1 VTISDEID
9 YRGICEILHFTT
21 NRGIVGTLAKKALLS
36 RYRLPQEAYLQ
47 HVLRLNAEHRQEGM
61 AYFDK
66 SQNWLDY
73 VNLSIS
79 EINVRYLKVS
89 KKWHS
94 LEDIWWGILSFSAEL
109 ITHEG
114 VNFSTTNNSYPSCLR
129 KAGKDGFNALFAD
142 EIIRK
147 PGWIVFRGRRPPNLP
162 TCEQAEVLYPK
173 EVPASML
180 RKIYVEHP
188 EHHDLARGW
197 VREFGF
203 RDIAVVLSTEKF
215 SGRPN

>member
-1 VTISDEID
+1 MTISDEIK

-66 SQNWLDY
+66 SKNWLDY

-89 KKWHS
+89 KKW
-94 LEDIWWGILSFSAEL
+94 GI
-109 ITHEG
+109 T
-114 VNFSTTNNSYPSCLR
+114 
-129 KAGKDGFNALFAD
+129 
-142 EIIRK
+142 
-147 PGWIVFRGRRPPNLP
+147 
-162 TCEQAEVLYPK
+162 
-173 EVPASML
+173 
-180 RKIYVEHP
+180 
-188 EHHDLARGW
+188 
-197 VREFGF
+197 
-203 RDIAVVLSTEKF
+203 
-215 SGRPN
+215 